1 VKKTLS
7 LKNRFIFIY
16 DKFEF
21 IKMKVKHSKY
31 KNTGILFE
39 LLTRQLTSDTITG
52 NQTKSLSF
60 LKKHFNSKTELLKE
74 YKIYHTL
81 ATQKYN
87 RDNQATMLIEEL
99 IKAHNKLNK
108 SQLRREKYNLIKE
121 IKDTYNVNDFF
132 KAKITDYKIMASI
145 YNLLENKKATA
156 LSIVDS
162 KVTLLEHIT
171 KSKQKTI
178 KKDSVLENYNKQDKD
193 TRLLTYKVLLEK
205 FNDKYSG
212 LKDNQKTLLKE
223 YVNSVTNSPSLKSYI
238 NQEIKEV
245 KKTITKFSKK
255 VEDKAVAVKL
265 NETKGMIKPLCKKT
279 FVNDDNV
286 INLLNYYELIN
297 ELKTIHG

>member
-1 VKKTLS
+1 
-7 LKNRFIFIY
+7 
-16 DKFEF
+16 
-21 IKMKVKHSKY
+21 MKVKHSKY

-39 LLTRQLTSDTITG
+39 LLTRQLTSDTIAG
-52 NQTKSLSF
+52 NQPKSLSF

-81 ATQKYN
+81 ATQKYSK
-87 RDNQATMLIEEL
+87 DSQASMLIEEL
-99 IKAHNKLNK
+99 MKTHDKLNK

-132 KAKITDYKIMASI
+132 KAKITDYKVMASI
-145 YNLLENKKATA
+145 FNLLENNEATP

-171 KSKQKTI
+171 RKQTSI
-178 KKDSVLENYNKQDKD
+178 KKDNILENFSKQDKN
-193 TRLLTYKVLLEK
+193 TRLLTYKVILEK
-205 FNDKYSG
+205 FNDKYSE
-212 LKDNQKTLLKE
+212 LQDNQKTLLKE
-223 YVNSVTNSPSLKSYI
+223 YVNSVTNSPALKSYV

-245 KKTITKFSKK
+245 KDLLTKYSKK

-265 NETKGMIKPLCKKT
+265 TETKEMIKPLCKKSS
-279 FVNDDNV
+279 VNDDNV
-286 INLLNYYELIN
+286 INLLNYYELVN

>member
-1 VKKTLS
+1 
-7 LKNRFIFIY
+7 
-16 DKFEF
+16 
-21 IKMKVKHSKY
+21 MKVKHSKY

-39 LLTRQLTSDTITG
+39 LLTRQLTSDTIAG
-52 NQTKSLSF
+52 NQPKSLSF
-60 LKKHFNSKTELLKE
+60 LKKHFNKRTELLKE

-87 RDNQATMLIEEL
+87 KDSQATMLIDTLLE
-99 IKAHNKLNK
+99 AHRKLNK

-121 IKDTYNVNDFF
+121 IKDTYDVNDFF

-145 YNLLENKKATA
+145 FNLLENKKATA
-156 LSIVDS
+156 LSIVGS
-162 KVTLLEHIT
+162 KVTILEHIT
-171 KSKQKTI
+171 KKQTKL
-178 KKDSVLENYNKQDKD
+178 KKDSVLENFDKQDKD

-212 LKDNQKTLLKE
+212 LQDNQKTLLKE

-245 KKTITKFSKK
+245 KKDLTKYSKK
-255 VEDKAVAVKL
+255 VEDKVVAIKL
-265 NETKGMIKPLCKKT
+265 NETKGMINPLNKNT
-279 FVNDDNV
+279 SVNDDNV
-286 INLLNYYELIN
+286 INLLNYYELVN